1 MDSLLTYISI
11 AAMMVVIPGADTMLL
26 VKNTLS
32 YGPKAGRYTVLGM
45 ATGLS
50 FWTLIA
56 ILGLS
61 VVIAKSVILFSTIKY
76 LGAAYLIYLG
86 IKSFFAKSAFSL
98 EEIQAQANTSPKS
111 SSRHNK
117 ESFMQAL
124 LSNVLNPKTVL
135 VYITVMP
142 QFIDLNGN
150 VNQQLIL
157 LASILTLLAVLWF
170 LTLVNVIDYA
180 KKWLNNP
187 KFQKV
192 FQKSTGL
199 LLLGFGVKT
208 GI

>member
-11 AAMMVVIPGADTMLL
+11 AAMMVIIPGADTMLL
-26 VKNTLS
+26 MKNTLS

-86 IKSFFAKSAFSL
+86 IKSFFAKSVFSL
-98 EEIQAQANTSPKS
+98 EKIQAQANAPTKS
-111 SSRHNK
+111 SSRHTK

-150 VNQQLIL
+150 VNQQLIV
-157 LASILTLLAVLWF
+157 LASILTLLAVFWF
-170 LTLVNVIDYA
+170 LTLVYVIDYA
-180 KKWLNNP
+180 KKWLNNS

-192 FQKSTGL
+192 FQKSTGII
-199 LLLGFGVKT
+199 LLGFGVKT

>member
-86 IKSFFAKSAFSL
+86 IKSFFAKSLFSL
-98 EEIQAQANTSPKS
+98 EEIQAQANVATAS

-117 ESFMQAL
+117 DSFMQAL

-150 VNQQLIL
+150 VNQQLIM
-157 LASILTLLAVLWF
+157 LALILTLLAVLWF
-170 LTLVNVIDYA
+170 LTLVYVIDYA
-180 KKWLNNP
+180 KKWMNNSR
-187 KFQKV
+187 FQKV

-199 LLLGFGVKT
+199 ILVGFGVKT

>member
-11 AAMMVVIPGADTMLL
+11 AAMMVIIPGADTMLL

-45 ATGLS
+45 ATGLF

-56 ILGLS
+56 VLGLS
-61 VVIAKSVILFSTIKY
+61 VVIAKSVILFSAIKY

-86 IKSFFAKSAFSL
+86 IKSFFAKSTFSL
-98 EEIQAQANTSPKS
+98 EEIQAQANATTNS

-117 ESFMQAL
+117 DSFMQAL

-150 VNQQLIL
+150 VNQQLIV

-170 LTLVNVIDYA
+170 LTLVFVIDYA
-180 KKWLNNP
+180 KKWLNNS

-199 LLLGFGVKT
+199 ILVGFGVKT